1 MVKQMKEQ
9 GRKALCGNVGAALG
23 VLLFPVILIVLFSL
37 LAVLLQMVFVLP
49 DFVRVVTGGV
59 KAKAVPG
66 VLLGH
71 AAVFI
76 PVSVALFLLLAP
88 IGVGCYRWFLLLA
101 RGKRLPVRQIFCR
114 FETVACYRSTLWLVL
129 NVELRKLAMLLLGI
143 APGAV
148 VLGASFSLSAGLPRL
163 LLLGTRLLGLFL
175 TAYGAGVAFVYSRK
189 YFLVYY
195 LAARKAR
202 PCRELLHESAER
214 MRGQRLNTAVLYL
227 HFVPALLCCVLLLPA
242 LYVLPYLSVTL
253 GCQANRLMNP
263 QQEQEKS

>member
-59 KAKAVPG
+59 KAK
-66 VLLGH
+66 
-71 AAVFI
+71 VFI

-227 HFVPALLCCVLLLPA
+227 HFVPALLCCMLLLPT

>member
-76 PVSVALFLLLAP
+76 PVSVAL
-88 IGVGCYRWFLLLA
+88 FLLLA

-202 PCRELLHESAER
+202 PCRELLRESAER

-227 HFVPALLCCVLLLPA
+227 HFVPALLCCMLLLPS